1 MKDKK
6 KKILIWFKIY
16 DLMYMYAN
24 DEQKEKFNELINNAH
39 LFYAADS
46 DSYQSALERV
56 YDDQVRMLPEGTD
69 CTEDAIEYIVT
80 DLNLESGLITAS
92 DCQIIGPEKLK
103 ELLLGENANKSPINY
118 NQMNNEMKP
127 MTEEDIEQMVH
138 KLPGRV
144 GEQLKGLMGAIDE
157 VNETAGEI
165 FARYAAQCDALGVDK
180 EQAKAEAAQYMNG
193 NMPAA
198 EFIAPVGILDDLKKI

>member
-1 MKDKK
+1 
-6 KKILIWFKIY
+6 
-16 DLMYMYAN
+16 MYMYAN
-24 DEQKEKFNELINNAH
+24 DEQKEKFNELTDSAD
-39 LFYAADS
+39 LFYAADK

-92 DCQIIGPEKLK
+92 DCEIIGPEKLK
-103 ELLLGENANKSPINY
+103 ELLLGENANKNPISY
-118 NQMNNEMKP
+118 NQMNDEMKP
-127 MTEEDIEQMVH
+127 MTAEDIEQMTH

-165 FARYAAQCDALGVDK
+165 FARYAEQCDSLGVDK
-180 EQAKAEAAQYMNG
+180 EQAKVEAEQYMKG
-193 NMPAA
+193 GVPAA
-198 EFIAPVGILDDLKKI
+198 EFVAPVNILDDLKKI